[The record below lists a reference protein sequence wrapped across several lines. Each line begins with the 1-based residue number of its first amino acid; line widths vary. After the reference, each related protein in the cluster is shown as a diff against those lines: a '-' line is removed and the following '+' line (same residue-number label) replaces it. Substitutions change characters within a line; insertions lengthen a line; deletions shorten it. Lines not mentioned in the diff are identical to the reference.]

1 MKLEPAFKRRTF
13 CLVLFVLAG
22 AATAQA
28 PKPISPHEK
37 AARDLYRLLGGP
49 DLTRSRTEALVRA
62 MHESRGPEDEDVL
75 RAWCEKVFAA
85 EGLEAETVKLYM
97 RSFSEAELRELVA
110 FGKTPVGQR
119 ALSRLPE
126 IVMQAAEIGV
136 RRAEESGPELEA
148 MLEEA
153 RREREKQKPLNDD
166 AAQKRTVADIR
177 NTGTAMFSWLTDQ
190 LGAAAAG
197 QSQTDMTQIRTDLR
211 QYSPI
216 SAQELAELLV
226 PQYIQSVPETD
237 GWGHPYEYYL
247 NVADPLQKQVMS
259 IRSPG
264 KDGRFSADDYTTGPF
279 TPSNYDEDIVWSD
292 GFFVRWPQK

>member
-1 MKLEPAFKRRTF
+1 MKLEPAFKRRIF
-13 CLVLFVLAG
+13 CMVLFVLAG

-28 PKPISPHEK
+28 PKPISLHEK

-49 DLTRSRTEALVRA
+49 DLARSRTEALVRA
-62 MHESRGPEDEDVL
+62 MHESRGPEDEDAF

-85 EGLEAETVKLYM
+85 EDLEAETVKLYM
-97 RSFSEAELRELVA
+97 RSFSEPELRELVA

-136 RRAEESGPELEA
+136 RRAEDSAPELEA
-148 MLEEA
+148 MLDEA
-153 RREREKQKPLNDD
+153 RKKQEKQRPLNDD

-197 QSQTDMTQIRTDLR
+197 QSQTDMTQTRTDLR
-211 QYSPI
+211 QYSQI
-216 SAQELAELLV
+216 SAQELAKLLV

-237 GWGHPYEYYL
+237 GWGNPYEYYL
-247 NVADPLQKQVMS
+247 NVTDPTARQVMS

-264 KDGRFSADDYTTGPF
+264 KDGRFSGDDYTVGSF
-279 TPSNYDEDIVWSD
+279 TPSNYDEDIVWAD